1 MIGPGT
7 TVSTVGHPLSP
18 AGRRAKL
25 ARGEPVTIGDDAWL
39 GAKVAMLPG
48 ATIGSNVVVAVGA
61 VVTKDVPD
69 NVIVAGVPARV
80 VRTIDD
86 DVDRG
91 DWGGSRTAR
100 APAASPGRWH
110 HGPGRNSCASSD
122 SSAASA
128 RSRPSPT
135 TAASS
140 SGCRSAWGSASSR
153 R

>member
-7 TVSTVGHPLSP
+7 TISTVGHPLSP

-25 ARGEPVTIGDDAWL
+25 AGGEPVTIGDDAWL

-48 ATIGSNVVVAVGA
+48 VTIGSNVVVAVGA

-69 NVIVAGVPARV
+69 NVIVARGARP
-80 VRTIDD
+80 RRPDH
-86 DVDRG
+86 RRRRRPRRL
-91 DWGGSRTAR
+91 GGSRTAR

-128 RSRPSPT
+128 RSRPFPT